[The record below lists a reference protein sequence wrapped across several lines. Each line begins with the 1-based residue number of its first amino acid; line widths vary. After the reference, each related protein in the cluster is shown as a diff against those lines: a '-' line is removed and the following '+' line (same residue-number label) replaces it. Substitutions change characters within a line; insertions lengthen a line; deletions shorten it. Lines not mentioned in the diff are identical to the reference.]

1 MRLDVRERVGQGA
14 GPAESRRACV
24 AMPTGQVLVWHLRIM
39 MQPMVISGAVANL
52 RALCKSALAMHHTPT
67 LHEIFLGTSGT
78 NLSVA
83 YVLLVNADPAYVLTG
98 ATLCTYHSCA
108 L

>member
-1 MRLDVRERVGQGA
+1 MGQDA

-52 RALCKSALAMHHTPT
+52 RAP
-67 LHEIFLGTSGT
+67 F
-78 NLSVA
+78 
-83 YVLLVNADPAYVLTG
+83 
-98 ATLCTYHSCA
+98 
-108 L
+108 